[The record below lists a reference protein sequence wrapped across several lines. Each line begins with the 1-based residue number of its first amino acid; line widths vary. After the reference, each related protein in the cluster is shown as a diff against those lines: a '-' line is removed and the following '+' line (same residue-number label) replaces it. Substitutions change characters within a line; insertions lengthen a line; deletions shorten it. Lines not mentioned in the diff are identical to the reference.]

1 MMKILV
7 CNDDG
12 INAEGIKLLA
22 NWAKKLGEVTVS
34 APKVQQSA
42 KSHAINIHEGPI
54 EVRQVPYLDGVTA
67 YEVGSTPVDC
77 VRFATLGL
85 NAHYDLILS
94 GVNRGFNMGEDILY
108 SGTAANVFE
117 ASLRGCK
124 GIAFSTDPT
133 SFDEAEKWLDKIYD
147 YFVKNDLFALNDI
160 YNVNIPLNAKEIKWT
175 KQGGA
180 YFTDE
185 FIKIGEGQY
194 SQEGYSIYK
203 HGTDFTLDTDAVMNG
218 YVSVTPLS
226 TRRDNATVYEKLAKK
241 ILPKKAK

>member
-1 MMKILV
+1 MKILV

-22 NWAKKLGEVTVS
+22 NWARKLGDVTVA

-54 EVRQVPYLDGVTA
+54 GVRKVPFGEGIAA
-67 YEVGSTPVDC
+67 YEVASTPVDA

-85 NAHYDLILS
+85 NAHYDLVLS

-133 SFDEAEKWLDKIYD
+133 SFAEAEKWLDAIWEF
-147 YFVKNDLFALNDI
+147 FVEHDLLAISDI
-160 YNVNIPLNAKEIKWT
+160 YNVNVPLDAKGIKWT
-175 KQGGA
+175 RQGGA

-185 FIKIGEGQY
+185 FVEIGEGCY
-194 SQEGYSIYK
+194 SQEGYSVYK

-218 YVSVTPLS
+218 FVSVTPLT
-226 TRRDNATVYEKLAKK
+226 TRRDNAAVFEQLKEKLVK
-241 ILPKKAK
+241 

>member
-1 MMKILV
+1 MKILV

-22 NWAKKLGEVTVS
+22 SWAKKLGDVTVS

-42 KSHAINIHEGPI
+42 KSHAINIHDHI
-54 EVRQVPYLDGVTA
+54 EVHQVPYIDGVVA
-67 YEVGSTPVDC
+67 YEVGSTPVDS

-85 NAHYDLILS
+85 NTHYDLVLS

-108 SGTAANVFE
+108 SGTAGNVFE
-117 ASLRGCK
+117 AALRGSK

-133 SFDEAEKWLDKIYD
+133 SFASAEKWLDDIYA
-147 YFVKNDLFALNDI
+147 YFVANKLLEHNDI
-160 YNVNIPLNAKEIKWT
+160 YNVNIPLDAKGIKWT

-185 FIKIGEGQY
+185 FVKVDDHHYDQQGHSVYQLG
-194 SQEGYSIYK
+194 
-203 HGTDFTLDTDAVMNG
+203 HDFTLDTDAVMNG
-218 YVSVTPLS
+218 YISITPLS
-226 TRRDNATVYEKLAKK
+226 TRRDNLEVFQKLAKK
-241 ILPKKAK
+241 IK